1 MCNKIKR
8 GAKVKQLRLD
18 FSDYSAKEQEKDAMK
33 SRFKQVYLM
42 KIDGV
47 WGHYTIIDG
56 KDEIDFHECKDLTE
70 TYFELKGQFPQ
81 HQVRVIRNEGL
92 ENYLRDIRKVR
103 AKKQIQPLPIKYET
117 AGKEH

>member
-1 MCNKIKR
+1 M
-8 GAKVKQLRLD
+8 KQLRLD
-18 FSDYSAKEQEKDAMK
+18 FSDYSAKEQEKDAIK

-42 KIDGV
+42 KVDGV

-56 KDEIDFHECKDLTE
+56 KDDIDFHEGKDLTE
-70 TYFELKGQFPQ
+70 AYFELKGRFPL

-92 ENYLRDIRKVR
+92 ENYLRDVRKSR
-103 AKKQIQPLPIKYET
+103 EKKQVNPLLIKFET